1 MYKPQDTYYRTAA
14 PDRYGILKAFA
25 KENRANMT
33 EAERVLWQCLKR
45 YQKDGHRFMR
55 QYVIADYIVD
65 FVSLYEKLV
74 IEVDGGYHAER
85 EQQEDDAVRTDNLQK
100 LGFTVIRFTNE
111 QVLFD
116 IDQTLTTIEQQLT
129 Y

>member
-1 MYKPQDTYYRTAA
+1 MFKPKDSYHRTAS
-14 PDRYGILKAFA
+14 PDRYEILKAFA

-33 EAERVLWQCLKR
+33 EAEQVLWQCLRR
-45 YQKDGHRFMR
+45 YRQDGHRFFR
-55 QYVIADYIVD
+55 QYVIGDYIVD

-85 EQQEDDAVRTDNLQK
+85 EQQEDDAIRTEVLRK
-100 LGFTVIRFTNE
+100 LGYNVIRFTNE

-116 IDQTLTTIEQQLT
+116 IDQTLETIEQQLT
-129 Y
+129 E

>member
-1 MYKPQDTYYRTAA
+1 
-14 PDRYGILKAFA
+14 
-25 KENRANMT
+25 MT

-45 YQKDGHRFMR
+45 CQKDGHRFMR

-85 EQQEDDAVRTDNLQK
+85 EQQEDDAIRTAKLQS

-116 IDQTLTTIEQQLT
+116 IDQTLETIEQQLT

>member
-1 MYKPQDTYYRTAA
+1 
-14 PDRYGILKAFA
+14 
-25 KENRANMT
+25 MT
-33 EAERVLWQCLKR
+33 EAERVLWQCLRR

-55 QYVIADYIVD
+55 QYIIADFIVD

-85 EQQEDDAVRTDNLQK
+85 EQQEDDAVRTENLQK

-111 QVLFD
+111 EVLFD
-116 IDQTLTTIEQQLT
+116 IDQTLATIEQQLT
-129 Y
+129 Q

>member
-1 MYKPQDTYYRTAA
+1 
-14 PDRYGILKAFA
+14 
-25 KENRANMT
+25 
-33 EAERVLWQCLKR
+33 
-45 YQKDGHRFMR
+45 MR

-116 IDQTLTTIEQQLT
+116 IDQTLATIERQLT